1 MTYPIDN
8 KLTFSVIA
16 AAMEVHSQLGP
27 GMLESVYQH
36 CLGEEFRL
44 RKIPFLSQEA
54 LEVSYKGKLL
64 DKVLILDFLIA
75 DQLIVEIKAIETIL
89 PVHEAQLVS
98 YLRMAEKPLGLLIN
112 FNVASLKDGIKRKIY
127 SKAQ

>member
-1 MTYPIDN
+1 
-8 KLTFSVIA
+8 
-16 AAMEVHSQLGP
+16 MEVHSQLGP
-27 GMLESVYQH
+27 GMLESVYQQ

-44 RKIPFLSQEA
+44 RKIPFLSQVT
-54 LEVSYKGKLL
+54 LSVSYKGKSL

-75 DQLIVEIKAIETIL
+75 DQLIIEIKAIETIL

-112 FNVASLKDGIKRKIY
+112 FNVASLKDGIRRKIN

>member
-1 MTYPIDN
+1 
-8 KLTFSVIA
+8 
-16 AAMEVHSQLGP
+16 MEVHAQLGP
-27 GMLESVYQH
+27 ARLESAYRH
-36 CLGEEFRL
+36 CLGEEFRW

-54 LEVSYKGKLL
+54 FTVCYKGKTL
-64 DKVLILDFLIA
+64 DEVLMVNFLVT
-75 DQLIVEIKAIETIL
+75 DQLIIEIKAIETIL

-112 FNVASLKDGIKRKIY
+112 FNVASSKDGIKRKIN